1 MELEVNERS
10 EAGKKKKIR
19 VIGGIFF
26 GILLLFTF
34 FSNTLLSL
42 TLPKVL
48 LATPSGGSINHI
60 IAGSGMLIP
69 LESAE
74 LKSDIGWKVKTVH
87 VKNGDSIVK
96 GQALIT
102 FDSKAAELQILD
114 EQMTLKQQKMQLEG
128 LFDSYVGASKNG
140 DPMLIKA
147 ARRGVDIQKLQIEAH
162 ERSIQTLQDA
172 LQSNRQMLAPFSGIV
187 TKINAM
193 EGVPSP
199 TINLS
204 NASKGFRLSVALD
217 ANLVS
222 LLSIGEAIEVTVK
235 GHRVEEEAKTVNGV
249 ITEIQGAQSEEPAAL
264 AKESSGTLTQKVSIT
279 VQDAELKGGESASI
293 ELFKSIPTDEDTVLV
308 AKAAI
313 HEDPSGKYV
322 LLVTERKGTLGNG
335 FYVRKSNIKIVD
347 SNESIVAV
355 QGGIYP
361 GDQVIIESSEPLQQG
376 DRVRL

>member
-19 VIGGIFF
+19 VIAGIFF

-147 ARRGVDIQKLQIEAH
+147 ARRGVDIQKLQIEAQ
-162 ERSIQTLQDA
+162 ERSIETLQDA
-172 LQSNRQMLAPFSGIV
+172 LQSNRQMLTPFSGIV

-204 NASKGFRLSVALD
+204 NASKGFRLSVALY

-235 GHRVEEEAKTVNGV
+235 GHKVEEEAKTVNGV

>member
-19 VIGGIFF
+19 VIAGIFF

-147 ARRGVDIQKLQIEAH
+147 ARRGVDIQKLQIEAQ

-235 GHRVEEEAKTVNGV
+235 GHKVEEEAKTVNGV

-335 FYVRKSNIKIVD
+335 FYVRKSNIKMVD